1 LRTVVAIWRILRV
14 IGMVAQGLWL
24 IAFAMPRT
32 DAAGWH
38 AIMQR
43 WAVKLLRCLG
53 VTVRVS
59 GEPQPGAVLMVA
71 NHVSWLDIPALHA
84 SSPRTR
90 FVSKS
95 VIAHW
100 PLLGRLARAGG
111 TLFIERERKRDALR
125 VVHEVAAALKN
136 HDAVA
141 VFPEGTTGAGHE
153 VLPFH
158 ANLLQAAI
166 TTGTLI
172 QPIVLLSALYR
183 SGSSSATCINLNGRR
198 QTYAPNSTFNIGAE
212 YRFRFGDKDKII
224 PRLNFGHVGNQWATL
239 FENASLGD
247 RLGDRNILNAQLAW
261 QHGSYTITGYATN
274 LTDQHYAGALN
285 SGLYFAGPPRQYG
298 VKLLKIF

>member
-1 LRTVVAIWRILRV
+1 MRTLVAIWRILRV

-24 IAFAMPRT
+24 TQFALPRT

-43 WAVKLLRCLG
+43 WAVKMLRCLG

-59 GEPQPGAVLMVA
+59 GTPQAGAVLMVA

-84 SSPRTR
+84 SAPRTR

-95 VIAHW
+95 AIAHW

-125 VVHEVAAALKN
+125 VVHEVADALRN
-136 HDAVA
+136 ADAVA
-141 VFPEGTTGAGHE
+141 VFPEGTTGAGHT

-166 TTGTLI
+166 TTATAI
-172 QPIVLLSALYR
+172 QPVVLRYSEPGLPVSVAAQYIDDTTLVESVMKVCRARGLVVDVHFLAPEPAEIDRRAL
-183 SGSSSATCINLNGRR
+183 
-198 QTYAPNSTFNIGAE
+198 AE
-212 YRFRFGDKDKII
+212 
-224 PRLNFGHVGNQWATL
+224 RLRERVAAELQ
-239 FENASLGD
+239 S
-247 RLGDRNILNAQLAW
+247 ILQ
-261 QHGSYTITGYATN
+261 
-274 LTDQHYAGALN
+274 AG
-285 SGLYFAGPPRQYG
+285 
-298 VKLLKIF
+298 

>member
-1 LRTVVAIWRILRV
+1 MRTLVAIWRILRV

-24 IAFAMPRT
+24 TQFVLPRT

-43 WAVKLLRCLG
+43 WAVKMLRCLG

-59 GEPQPGAVLMVA
+59 GAPQAGAVLMVA

-84 SSPRTR
+84 SAPRTR

-95 VIAHW
+95 AIAHW

-125 VVHEVAAALKN
+125 VVHEVADALRKA
-136 HDAVA
+136 DAVA
-141 VFPEGTTGAGHE
+141 VFPEGTTGAGHA

-166 TTGTLI
+166 TTDTLI
-172 QPIVLLSALYR
+172 QPVVLRYSEPGLPVSVAAQYIDDTTLVESVMKVCRARGLVVDVHFLPAEPSELDRRALAER
-183 SGSSSATCINLNGRR
+183 LRERVATEL
-198 QTYAPNSTFNIGAE
+198 Q
-212 YRFRFGDKDKII
+212 
-224 PRLNFGHVGNQWATL
+224 H
-239 FENASLGD
+239 
-247 RLGDRNILNAQLAW
+247 ILQ
-261 QHGSYTITGYATN
+261 
-274 LTDQHYAGALN
+274 AG
-285 SGLYFAGPPRQYG
+285 
-298 VKLLKIF
+298 